1 MINITLDCNDNNLFF
16 MGTSIATLTLSE
28 GVQFLDLSNDNRENL
43 LQFGNTM
50 QLANFDN
57 FKRKIYNSRLGK
69 LLGGDEKIIKMARLK
84 LKNYM
89 QSERLQFTTP
99 SQEEYRLRVGFI
111 INKDA
116 IVKHQQAM
124 IDYFKSFEPVKVEM
138 PKTVEAPVSTIS
150 PQEENL
156 QRIFGQYAIGTEFKI
171 SVLND
176 TFVIQRFLSDGM
188 RIRSNFPMRM
198 FLTEDQISSG
208 NCCKT
213 LRTKLF
219 ALNKDFLVNI

>member
-1 MINITLDCNDNNLFF
+1 

-116 IVKHQQAM
+116 IVKHQQSM
-124 IDYFKSFEPVKVEM
+124 IDYLKSLEPVKVEM

-171 SVLND
+171 SLSND

-198 FLTEDQISSG
+198 FLTEDQISSEK
-208 NCCKT
+208 CCDEI

-219 ALNKDFLVNI
+219 GLKKDFLVNLESEEAKTQKK